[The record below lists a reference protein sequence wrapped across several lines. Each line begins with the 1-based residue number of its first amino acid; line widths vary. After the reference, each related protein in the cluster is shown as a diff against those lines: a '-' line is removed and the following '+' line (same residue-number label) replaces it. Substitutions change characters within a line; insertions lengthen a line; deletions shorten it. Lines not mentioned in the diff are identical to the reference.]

1 MLNVYDLNI
10 DMLQANNLLNEV
22 LNIGGAFHTGVEV
35 YGREHVYGGDGIE
48 ARTKGSISK
57 KS

>member
-1 MLNVYDLNI
+1 
-10 DMLQANNLLNEV
+10 MLQANNLLNEV